1 MLEHAPHKTFTLQAG
16 WAENWGPCA
25 CTPQNVH
32 NAKGNA
38 GLGWQ
43 QRGRPRVA
51 LWWPASKPVGLAVL
65 SFCLSMLPF
74 ATKGSNSQK
83 ESGGG
88 GEEAS
93 A

>member
-1 MLEHAPHKTFTLQAG
+1 
-16 WAENWGPCA
+16 
-25 CTPQNVH
+25 
-32 NAKGNA
+32 
-38 GLGWQ
+38 
-43 QRGRPRVA
+43 

-88 GEEAS
+88 GERAWGCMEGHAWIEA
-93 A
+93 